1 MNVYDARVQYT
12 RKVIENSFLKLLKE
26 KPVSRITVTELC
38 SDAGINRATFYKHY
52 PDIQALLESLENQIL
67 DRLKALWDEIPKG
80 DIQQMILQMLRYT
93 KEYGDRY
100 FALASE
106 NGDPDFFAKM
116 FLQSYQ
122 NAYPM
127 LEKQVKS
134 LPPERLE
141 LAYRFLSHGCGSIL
155 TGWYQ
160 KGMKTPPEELARLIA
175 DLSGGAVQG
184 VIGV

>member
-38 SDAGINRATFYKHY
+38 GDAGINRATFYKHY

-67 DRLKALWDEIPKG
+67 DRLKTLWDKKPKG
-80 DIQQMILQMLRYT
+80 DIQQMILQVLRYT
-93 KEYGDRY
+93 QEYGDRY

-116 FLQSYQ
+116 FLQSYL
-122 NAYPM
+122 NAYPI
-127 LEKQVKS
+127 LEDRVKS
-134 LPPERLE
+134 LSSERLE
-141 LAYRFLSHGCGSIL
+141 MVYHFLSHGCGGIL
-155 TGWYQ
+155 TAWHRN
-160 KGMKTPPEELARLIA
+160 GMKMPPEEVAELIA
-175 DLSGGAVQG
+175 TLSGGAVQG
-184 VIGV
+184 VIDV

>member
-1 MNVYDARVQYT
+1 MNVYDTRVQYT

-52 PDIQALLESLENQIL
+52 PDIQALLETMEDQVL
-67 DRLKALWDEIPKG
+67 DLLKTLWDEKAKG
-80 DIQQMILQMLRYT
+80 DFQKMILQVLRYT
-93 KEYGDRY
+93 QEYGDRY

-122 NAYPM
+122 NAYPI
-127 LEKQVKS
+127 LENRVKG
-134 LPPERLE
+134 LPQDKLE
-141 LAYRFLSHGCGSIL
+141 TVYRFLSHGCGGIL
-155 TGWYQ
+155 TAWYRS
-160 KGMKTPPEELARLIA
+160 GMNSPPEELSQLIA
-175 DLSGGAVQG
+175 ALSIGAIQG
-184 VIGV
+184 LT